1 MKTISEIPGVYP
13 KVDVEYEIGA
23 FRKVKLIS
31 VKENGREIVHLLKP
45 STAENIKQDCKNH
58 AKGEKRK
65 GKGN

>member
-1 MKTISEIPGVYP
+1 MKAISKIPGVYP
-13 KVDVEYEIGA
+13 KVEVEYEIGA

-45 STAENIKQDCKNH
+45 STVESIKQDCKNH